1 MGKQKEGKT
10 ITRRDLLKLAGTAA
24 AFSSSFGFLYAG
36 KSGQLTSQ
44 DDKLKGNT
52 QLFLKWKQA
61 ELKWYAKGQLLHTAD
76 VPAVVLKILQTDV
89 NGSVE
94 IKFFRGGT
102 LLRSL
107 GQIES
112 KF

>member
-36 KSGQLTSQ
+36 KSGQLASTDS
-44 DDKLKGNT
+44 K
-52 QLFLKWKQA
+52 LFLKWKQA

-76 VPAVVLKILQTDV
+76 VPAVVLKILQTDI

-94 IKFFRGGT
+94 IKFFRTGT

-107 GQIES
+107 GRIEQ